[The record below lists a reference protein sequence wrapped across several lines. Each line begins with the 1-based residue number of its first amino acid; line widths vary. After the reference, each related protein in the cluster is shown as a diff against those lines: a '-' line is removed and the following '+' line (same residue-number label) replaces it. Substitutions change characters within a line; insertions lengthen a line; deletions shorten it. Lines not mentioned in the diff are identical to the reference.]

1 MAAKKEGIGDVIG
14 RWAFLIGV
22 ILAIIFA
29 FATLNKGV
37 IWALVIIGIIVGLLN
52 IAVHEAQTFMLAG
65 AVLVIVAALGG
76 NVVPAGFLANFLRNM
91 LLLFVPATI
100 IVTLKT
106 LWALAKE
113 K

>member
-1 MAAKKEGIGDVIG
+1 MVAKKRIGDVVG

-29 FATLNKGV
+29 FTELTIGLL
-37 IWALVIIGIIVGLLN
+37 WTLVILGIIIGLLN
-52 IAVHEAQTFMLAG
+52 IAVHEAEKFMLAG
-65 AVLVIVAALGG
+65 TVFVIISALGG
-76 NVVPAGFLANFLRNM
+76 NVVPTGFLANILRN
-91 LLLFVPATI
+91 LIALFVPATV

-106 LWALAKE
+106 LWSLAKE